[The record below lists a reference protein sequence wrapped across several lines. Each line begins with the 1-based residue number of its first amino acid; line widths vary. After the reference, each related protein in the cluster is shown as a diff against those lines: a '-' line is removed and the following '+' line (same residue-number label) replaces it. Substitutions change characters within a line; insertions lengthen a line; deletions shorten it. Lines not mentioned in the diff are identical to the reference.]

1 METVWRLT
9 RFSVP
14 ADVDQDDLITLEGW
28 TPKHGSLTLNPATAL
43 VLDGLQILHVS
54 GPQARYGS
62 LARRRVPAGQAVV
75 WDKCRCNINRRQG
88 AGVLADAH
96 QPGYGDSRRSTW

>member
-1 METVWRLT
+1 MSPQNRSGEISLYHRLLYVIRLQTVWRPYGDGMET
-9 RFSVP
+9 HRFSVP

-28 TPKHGSLTLNPATAL
+28 TPRHGSLTLNPATAL

-75 WDKCRCNINRRQG
+75 
-88 AGVLADAH
+88 
-96 QPGYGDSRRSTW
+96 

>member
-1 METVWRLT
+1 LGGMLRYLT
-9 RFSVP
+9 FP
-14 ADVDQDDLITLEGW
+14 PPTM
-28 TPKHGSLTLNPATAL
+28 PLTINPATAL

-75 WDKCRCNINRRQG
+75 
-88 AGVLADAH
+88 
-96 QPGYGDSRRSTW
+96 

>member
-28 TPKHGSLTLNPATAL
+28 TPRHGSLTLNPATAL
-43 VLDGLQILHVS
+43 VVGWALNLHVRD
-54 GPQARYGS
+54 PEVRHGS
-62 LARRRVPAGQAVV
+62 LARSGVPAGQAIGM
-75 WDKCRCNINRRQG
+75 R
-88 AGVLADAH
+88 
-96 QPGYGDSRRSTW
+96 

>member
-43 VLDGLQILHVS
+43 VQRWALNLHVR
-54 GPQARYGS
+54 GPEPARALS
-62 LARRRVPAGQAVV
+62 R
-75 WDKCRCNINRRQG
+75 
-88 AGVLADAH
+88 GVAFP
-96 QPGYGDSRRSTW
+96 QVKPSV